1 MFWAKYNIFLSSF
14 QISCTS
20 RKSDKKQISNIS
32 SSNYTTKKMR
42 RMQLEVVQDVDH
54 EKQFE
59 EEKLLVP

>member
-1 MFWAKYNIFLSSF
+1 M
-14 QISCTS
+14 SCTS

-42 RMQLEVVQDVDH
+42 RMQLEVV
-54 EKQFE
+54 FE